1 MNCEVCL
8 MPPRKASEFR
18 VHGNAAVK
26 KPKKKNQPQNGP
38 VVTRQ
43 VNPVALRVAKDIAG
57 RRDVH
62 LVFNADGSV
71 EIRNGGK

>member
-1 MNCEVCL
+1 
-8 MPPRKASEFR
+8 MPREREFR
-18 VHGNAAVK
+18 VHGSAAVK
-26 KPKKKNQPQNGP
+26 KQKKKEPAQNGP